1 MDNNPGLMMVN
12 NPVGNNT
19 AVHEMI
25 NHVLENPEQALA
37 IAFMKKAYEHIDKLI
52 TELYNNPWYL
62 FRNPKY
68 GIQLWS
74 CSIVYRLYKRYKDE
88 LPPDLLDF
96 LWENLPNIAVNDINA
111 LYNFAFK
118 IVNFLIK
125 LGDKSCKAIV
135 DKVKNSFGG
144 RLLVTA

>member
-1 MDNNPGLMMVN
+1 MVNVVNNPGVN
-12 NPVGNNT
+12 NTPVEG
-19 AVHEMI
+19 MI
-25 NHVLENPEQALA
+25 NYALENPEKALA

-52 TELYNNPWYL
+52 TELYNNPWSL

-74 CSIVYRLYKRYKDE
+74 CSIVYRLYKRYKNE

-96 LWENLPNIAVNDINA
+96 LWENVPNIAINDINA

-125 LGDKSCKAIV
+125 LSDKSCEAIV
-135 DKVKNSFGG
+135 DKVANLFGG
-144 RLLVTA
+144 RLIVIEN